1 MSTPEVTAHHLLQK
15 LLQDLQEP
23 GFYWQVLA
31 LVVSLGA
38 AWLLARFWRG
48 KLLSVS
54 QWKDFI
60 EVLRDLVFPLTGA
73 FLVLISRI
81 VLEQTMHV
89 HLLKVAVPLL
99 LSLAVVR
106 GVHHMLHQSFPHAR
120 WLGSIGTL
128 FSVLVWGW
136 LALYLSG
143 ASEEVIATL
152 DMIGVQVGKQR
163 VSLWMVL
170 NGIVVVM
177 LTLLASL
184 WLASLVETKLM
195 GARDVD
201 SSLRIVLVRIS
212 KALFIIFSILI
223 SFSLVGIN
231 ITALSVF
238 TGALGVGLGLGL
250 QKIASNYV
258 AGFIILLDRSIRL
271 GNLIQLD
278 AQTSGMVTKI
288 TTRYTVLKNLG
299 GVEFI
304 VPNDALVVSI
314 VQNHSYSDT
323 RMRAATS
330 ISVSYSADLEQVVAI
345 LEEIAR
351 SQPRV
356 LADPGPKASIVMF
369 ADSGINIEL
378 GFWVSDPD
386 KGTGGLRS
394 DINMEIWRRFRK
406 EGIEIPFPQ
415 REVRI
420 LNPSPAMPS
429 SISFVE
435 N

>member
-1 MSTPEVTAHHLLQK
+1 MTTPEINATHLLQS
-15 LLQDLQEP
+15 LLQDIQEP
-23 GFYWQVLA
+23 GFYWQLLA
-31 LVVSLGA
+31 LAVSLGA
-38 AWLLARFWRG
+38 AWVLAKFWKR
-48 KLLSVS
+48 KLVPVS
-54 QWKDFI
+54 HWKEFI
-60 EVLRDLVFPLTGA
+60 EALRDLVFPLTGA
-73 FLVLISRI
+73 FLVLISRV

-120 WLGSIGTL
+120 WLGSIGKL
-128 FSVLVWGW
+128 FSILVWGW

-163 VSLWMVL
+163 LSLWMVL
-170 NGIVVVM
+170 NSIVVVM

-184 WLASLVETKLM
+184 WFASLLEAKLM
-195 GARDVD
+195 SARDVD

-212 KALFIIFSILI
+212 KALFILFSILI
-223 SFSLVGIN
+223 SFSLVGID

-278 AQTSGMVTKI
+278 AQTNGVVTKI
-288 TTRYTVLKNLG
+288 TTRYTVLKNLA

-304 VPNDALVVSI
+304 VPNDALVASI
-314 VQNHSYSDT
+314 VKNNSYSDT
-323 RMRAATS
+323 RMRVATT
-330 ISVSYSADLEQVVAI
+330 ISVAYDADLEHVVAV
-345 LEEIAR
+345 LEDIAR

-356 LADPGPKASIVMF
+356 LADPPPRASIVMF
-369 ADSGINIEL
+369 ADSGINIDL

-394 DINMEIWRRFRK
+394 DINMEIWRRFRQ

-415 REVRI
+415 REIRI
-420 LNPSPAMPS
+420 LNPSSSVPPS
-429 SISFVE
+429 TSAVE
-435 N
+435 H